1 MWHFLFL
8 AFQWHRGKRFFVI
21 LSLALLA
28 FLLYAIRTRPLNG
41 TVNASHGCAPDL

>member
-8 AFQWHRGKRFFVI
+8 AFQWHRGKRAFVI

-28 FLLYAIRTRPLNG
+28 VLLYAVANI
-41 TVNASHGCAPDL
+41 H